1 MYALLILGLIISL
14 AASWNVNATFR
25 RYEKDSNSRGL
36 TAAQV
41 ARQIL
46 DENGLYQI
54 RVERISGKLTDHYDP
69 SGNVIRLSDSVH
81 DSTSVAA
88 IGVAAHECGHAV
100 QHEVGYFPMKIRSAV
115 IPVTQIGS
123 KFWYIIFLIGLV
135 FGNSQAGQIMQMIGM
150 SQVSQLFSR
159 KGFNVES
166 LAVGATDNPA
176 ISRMTI
182 EVLANQNQ
190 TNLMCNQLAKMVP
203 VHSVKLLNP
212 NHSIRRELILY
223 KVRAKNSDDKNEIIQ
238 IANIFRGSII
248 DVSKE
253 TLTLSV
259 IGDEKKTDAV
269 QELLAE
275 FGIVELVRTGMIA
288 LERGKY
294 TIDED
299 TKEKGE
305 FNYGKDVL

>member
-1 MYALLILGLIISL
+1 MEE
-14 AASWNVNATFR
+14 V
-25 RYEKDSNSRGL
+25 
-36 TAAQV
+36 
-41 ARQIL
+41 
-46 DENGLYQI
+46 
-54 RVERISGKLTDHYDP
+54 KLRT
-69 SGNVIRLSDSVH
+69 LSVLVDNE
-81 DSTSVAA
+81 A
-88 IGVAAHECGHAV
+88 GV
-100 QHEVGYFPMKIRSAV
+100 
-115 IPVTQIGS
+115 
-123 KFWYIIFLIGLV
+123 L
-135 FGNSQAGQIMQMIGM
+135 
-150 SQVSQLFSR
+150 SQVSRLFSR

-182 EVLANQNQ
+182 EVLANENQ

-203 VHSVKLLNP
+203 VHAVKLLVP
-212 NHSIRRELILY
+212 SHSIRRELVLY
-223 KVRAKNSDDKNEIIQ
+223 KVRAKNSEDKNEIIQ

-253 TLTLSV
+253 TLTMSV

>member
-1 MYALLILGLIISL
+1 MKHKVAVLVENNPGVL
-14 AASWNVNATFR
+14 AKV
-25 RYEKDSNSRGL
+25 SN
-36 TAAQV
+36 
-41 ARQIL
+41 
-46 DENGLYQI
+46 
-54 RVERISGKLTDHYDP
+54 
-69 SGNVIRLSDSVH
+69 
-81 DSTSVAA
+81 
-88 IGVAAHECGHAV
+88 
-100 QHEVGYFPMKIRSAV
+100 
-115 IPVTQIGS
+115 
-123 KFWYIIFLIGLV
+123 
-135 FGNSQAGQIMQMIGM
+135 
-150 SQVSQLFSR
+150 LFSR
-159 KGFNVES
+159 RGYNIDS
-166 LAVGATDNPA
+166 LVVSDTEDKT

-182 EVLANQNQ
+182 EVLANENQ

-203 VHSVKLLNP
+203 VHSVKLLVP
-212 NHSIRRELILY
+212 SHSIRRELVLY
-223 KVRAKNSDDKNEIIQ
+223 KVRAKTSEDKNEIIQ

-269 QELLAE
+269 QELLAD
-275 FGIVELVRTGMIA
+275 FGIEELVRTGMIA

>member
-1 MYALLILGLIISL
+1 MEE
-14 AASWNVNATFR
+14 V
-25 RYEKDSNSRGL
+25 
-36 TAAQV
+36 
-41 ARQIL
+41 
-46 DENGLYQI
+46 
-54 RVERISGKLTDHYDP
+54 KLRT
-69 SGNVIRLSDSVH
+69 LSVLVDNE
-81 DSTSVAA
+81 A
-88 IGVAAHECGHAV
+88 GV
-100 QHEVGYFPMKIRSAV
+100 
-115 IPVTQIGS
+115 
-123 KFWYIIFLIGLV
+123 L
-135 FGNSQAGQIMQMIGM
+135 
-150 SQVSQLFSR
+150 SQVSRLFSR

-203 VHSVKLLNP
+203 VHSDKLLNP
-212 NHSIRRELILY
+212 DDSIRRELILY

-305 FNYGKDVL
+305 FNYGKNVL

>member
-1 MYALLILGLIISL
+1 MEE
-14 AASWNVNATFR
+14 V
-25 RYEKDSNSRGL
+25 
-36 TAAQV
+36 
-41 ARQIL
+41 
-46 DENGLYQI
+46 
-54 RVERISGKLTDHYDP
+54 KLRT
-69 SGNVIRLSDSVH
+69 LSVLVDNE
-81 DSTSVAA
+81 A
-88 IGVAAHECGHAV
+88 GV
-100 QHEVGYFPMKIRSAV
+100 
-115 IPVTQIGS
+115 
-123 KFWYIIFLIGLV
+123 L
-135 FGNSQAGQIMQMIGM
+135 
-150 SQVSQLFSR
+150 SQVSRLFSR

-223 KVRAKNSDDKNEIIQ
+223 KVRAKNSDDKN
-238 IANIFRGSII
+238 ANIFRGSII

>member
-1 MYALLILGLIISL
+1 MEE
-14 AASWNVNATFR
+14 V
-25 RYEKDSNSRGL
+25 
-36 TAAQV
+36 
-41 ARQIL
+41 
-46 DENGLYQI
+46 
-54 RVERISGKLTDHYDP
+54 KLRT
-69 SGNVIRLSDSVH
+69 LSVLVDNE
-81 DSTSVAA
+81 A
-88 IGVAAHECGHAV
+88 GV
-100 QHEVGYFPMKIRSAV
+100 
-115 IPVTQIGS
+115 
-123 KFWYIIFLIGLV
+123 L
-135 FGNSQAGQIMQMIGM
+135 
-150 SQVSQLFSR
+150 SQVSRLFSR

-166 LAVGATDNPA
+166 LAVGTTDNPA

-182 EVLANQNQ
+182 EVLANENQ

-203 VHSVKLLNP
+203 VHPVRLLVP
-212 NHSIRRELILY
+212 SHSIRRELVLY
-223 KVRAKNSDDKNEIIQ
+223 KVRAKNSEDKNEIIQ

-269 QELLAE
+269 QELLAD
-275 FGIVELVRTGMIA
+275 FGIEELVRTGMIA

>member
-1 MYALLILGLIISL
+1 MEEVKLRTLSVLVD
-14 AASWNVNATFR
+14 N
-25 RYEKDSNSRGL
+25 E
-36 TAAQV
+36 
-41 ARQIL
+41 
-46 DENGLYQI
+46 
-54 RVERISGKLTDHYDP
+54 SGVL
-69 SGNVIRLSDSVH
+69 
-81 DSTSVAA
+81 
-88 IGVAAHECGHAV
+88 
-100 QHEVGYFPMKIRSAV
+100 
-115 IPVTQIGS
+115 
-123 KFWYIIFLIGLV
+123 
-135 FGNSQAGQIMQMIGM
+135 
-150 SQVSQLFSR
+150 SQVSRLFSR

-166 LAVGATDNPA
+166 LAVGTTDNPA

-182 EVLANQNQ
+182 EVLANENQ
-190 TNLMCNQLAKMVP
+190 TNLMCNQLEKMVP
-203 VHSVKLLNP
+203 VHSVKLLVP
-212 NHSIRRELILY
+212 SHSIRRELVLY
-223 KVRAKNSDDKNEIIQ
+223 KVRAKTSEDKNEIIQ

-269 QELLAE
+269 QELLAD
-275 FGIVELVRTGMIA
+275 FGIEELVRTGMIA

>member
-1 MYALLILGLIISL
+1 MEE
-14 AASWNVNATFR
+14 V
-25 RYEKDSNSRGL
+25 
-36 TAAQV
+36 
-41 ARQIL
+41 
-46 DENGLYQI
+46 
-54 RVERISGKLTDHYDP
+54 KLRT
-69 SGNVIRLSDSVH
+69 LSVLVDNE
-81 DSTSVAA
+81 A
-88 IGVAAHECGHAV
+88 GV
-100 QHEVGYFPMKIRSAV
+100 
-115 IPVTQIGS
+115 
-123 KFWYIIFLIGLV
+123 L
-135 FGNSQAGQIMQMIGM
+135 
-150 SQVSQLFSR
+150 SQVSRLFSR

-166 LAVGATDNPA
+166 LAVGATDTPA

>member
-1 MYALLILGLIISL
+1 MEE
-14 AASWNVNATFR
+14 V
-25 RYEKDSNSRGL
+25 
-36 TAAQV
+36 
-41 ARQIL
+41 
-46 DENGLYQI
+46 
-54 RVERISGKLTDHYDP
+54 KLRT
-69 SGNVIRLSDSVH
+69 LSVLVDNE
-81 DSTSVAA
+81 A
-88 IGVAAHECGHAV
+88 GV
-100 QHEVGYFPMKIRSAV
+100 
-115 IPVTQIGS
+115 
-123 KFWYIIFLIGLV
+123 L
-135 FGNSQAGQIMQMIGM
+135 
-150 SQVSQLFSR
+150 SQVSRLFSR
-159 KGFNVES
+159 KGCNVES

>member
-1 MYALLILGLIISL
+1 MEE
-14 AASWNVNATFR
+14 V
-25 RYEKDSNSRGL
+25 
-36 TAAQV
+36 
-41 ARQIL
+41 
-46 DENGLYQI
+46 
-54 RVERISGKLTDHYDP
+54 KLRT
-69 SGNVIRLSDSVH
+69 LSVLVDNE
-81 DSTSVAA
+81 A
-88 IGVAAHECGHAV
+88 GV
-100 QHEVGYFPMKIRSAV
+100 
-115 IPVTQIGS
+115 
-123 KFWYIIFLIGLV
+123 L
-135 FGNSQAGQIMQMIGM
+135 
-150 SQVSQLFSR
+150 SQVSRLFSR

-166 LAVGATDNPA
+166 LAVGVTDNPA

>member
-1 MYALLILGLIISL
+1 MEEVKLRTLSVLVD
-14 AASWNVNATFR
+14 N
-25 RYEKDSNSRGL
+25 E
-36 TAAQV
+36 
-41 ARQIL
+41 
-46 DENGLYQI
+46 
-54 RVERISGKLTDHYDP
+54 SGVL
-69 SGNVIRLSDSVH
+69 
-81 DSTSVAA
+81 
-88 IGVAAHECGHAV
+88 
-100 QHEVGYFPMKIRSAV
+100 
-115 IPVTQIGS
+115 
-123 KFWYIIFLIGLV
+123 
-135 FGNSQAGQIMQMIGM
+135 
-150 SQVSQLFSR
+150 SQVSRLFSR

-166 LAVGATDNPA
+166 LAVGTTDNPA

-182 EVLANQNQ
+182 EVLANENQ

-203 VHSVKLLNP
+203 VHSVKLLVP
-212 NHSIRRELILY
+212 SHSIRLELVLY
-223 KVRAKNSDDKNEIIQ
+223 KVRAKTSEDKNEIIQ

-269 QELLAE
+269 QELLAD
-275 FGIVELVRTGMIA
+275 FGIEELVRTGMIA

>member
-1 MYALLILGLIISL
+1 MEE
-14 AASWNVNATFR
+14 V
-25 RYEKDSNSRGL
+25 
-36 TAAQV
+36 
-41 ARQIL
+41 
-46 DENGLYQI
+46 
-54 RVERISGKLTDHYDP
+54 KLRT
-69 SGNVIRLSDSVH
+69 LSVLVDNE
-81 DSTSVAA
+81 A
-88 IGVAAHECGHAV
+88 GV
-100 QHEVGYFPMKIRSAV
+100 
-115 IPVTQIGS
+115 
-123 KFWYIIFLIGLV
+123 L
-135 FGNSQAGQIMQMIGM
+135 
-150 SQVSQLFSR
+150 SQVSRLFSR

-166 LAVGATDNPA
+166 LAVVATDNPA

>member
-1 MYALLILGLIISL
+1 MEE
-14 AASWNVNATFR
+14 V
-25 RYEKDSNSRGL
+25 
-36 TAAQV
+36 
-41 ARQIL
+41 
-46 DENGLYQI
+46 
-54 RVERISGKLTDHYDP
+54 KLRT
-69 SGNVIRLSDSVH
+69 LSVLVDNE
-81 DSTSVAA
+81 A
-88 IGVAAHECGHAV
+88 GV
-100 QHEVGYFPMKIRSAV
+100 
-115 IPVTQIGS
+115 
-123 KFWYIIFLIGLV
+123 L
-135 FGNSQAGQIMQMIGM
+135 
-150 SQVSQLFSR
+150 SQVSRLFSR

-212 NHSIRRELILY
+212 SHSIRRELVLY
-223 KVRAKNSDDKNEIIQ
+223 KVRAKSSDDKNEIIQ

-253 TLTLSV
+253 TLTMSV